1 MSPKLSSVLTFVT
14 AWTLLPINLHTQVY
28 SLELRPH
35 IGCNNFVRLHRPE
48 IVQQYNQLHNSA
60 ASFPPNL
67 RTSITLSAATLNN
80 ANDGYEAPVKNVQ
93 GANVSFIPDYSLDG
107 DFADQNPLEEFSLTE
122 EDVINVPRVD
132 ISNQEN
138 FDMKKSKLEELSETK
153 IEDSQLRSEYSS
165 PPEELSTALMI
176 SDFHV
181 TIRED
186 KKDQIR
192 HMEFYLKKERGGE
205 YSLLLI

>member
-35 IGCNNFVRLHRPE
+35 IGCNNFVRPHRPE

-80 ANDGYEAPVKNVQ
+80 ANDGYEAPVKNFQ
-93 GANVSFIPDYSLDG
+93 SANVSFIPDYSLDG

-138 FDMKKSKLEELSETK
+138 FDMKKRKLEELSEIK
-153 IEDSQLRSEYSS
+153 IEDSQLRSGNSS

-181 TIRED
+181 TVRED

-205 YSLLLI
+205 YFK

>member
-80 ANDGYEAPVKNVQ
+80 ANDGYEAPVINFQ
-93 GANVSFIPDYSLDG
+93 SANVSFIPDCSLDG

-153 IEDSQLRSEYSS
+153 IEDSQLRSENSS
-165 PPEELSTALMI
+165 PPKELSTALMI

-192 HMEFYLKKERGGE
+192 HMEFYLKKERGGR